1 MIKLRN
7 FTSARLKKF
16 TLTVI
21 SKNSE
26 GFEIEA
32 AVMRELY
39 QGKPPIQISHTSHR
53 RKQLGMKSF

>member
-16 TLTVI
+16 TLIVI

-32 AVMRELY
+32 GFKY
-39 QGKPPIQISHTSHR
+39 HTHHTGGSNC
-53 RKQLGMKSF
+53 G